1 MAWGI
6 DSIHRFKPPKP
17 SPTMT
22 NGSEPNT
29 PQPIRPKTSLS
40 PQFRAL
46 SVRLLLSYLGA
57 MGAVVGFST
66 IATYH
71 IVAHTLYQRVD
82 QQLATLADAAA
93 HSLPEVL
100 ADQDENDQDG
110 ETRSPLLSMDEDDD
124 LDIPWQN
131 IRQEHQSI
139 EWFDA
144 QGQLITRRGKY
155 LADRPLDPQ
164 AQPQQDDDVRF
175 LTVPV
180 YRSSINLSD
189 ETDQDQELQGYVR
202 VSEWMEDEEDE
213 LERLFIGML
222 WGGGIAVILIG
233 ATGWWLTQRSL
244 QPIES
249 SFRQLQQFTAD
260 ASHELRSPLTAVQTA
275 VEVMQSH
282 PERIHPSDVSKLGA
296 IASATR
302 QMSELVDDLLLLARA
317 DTHASIV
324 SSGLLIP
331 LNEILEDLVDD
342 LQPQAI
348 ANRVTLTLADCPEVN
363 VQGDANQLKRL
374 FRNLIE
380 NALNYTPAG
389 GSVRVVLSHSH
400 SPHEQIQVHIRDT
413 GIGIAPEHLPFVFD
427 RFWRADQARSRREGG
442 SGLGL
447 AIAQAIAQSHGGS
460 IQVRSELGIGSC
472 FQVILPKA

>member
-1 MAWGI
+1 
-6 DSIHRFKPPKP
+6 
-17 SPTMT
+17 MT
-22 NGSEPNT
+22 NGSELNT
-29 PQPIRPKTSLS
+29 SQSIRPKTSLS
-40 PQFRAL
+40 PQLRAL

-57 MGAVVGFST
+57 MGAVVSLST

-82 QQLATLADAAA
+82 QQLAILAEAAA
-93 HSLPEVL
+93 HTLPEVL
-100 ADQDENDQDG
+100 ADQDE
-110 ETRSPLLSMDEDDD
+110 ETRSPLLSMDDDDD

-144 QGQLITRRGKY
+144 QGQLITRTGKY

-164 AQPQQDDDVRF
+164 ERPQQDDDVRF

-180 YRSSINLSD
+180 YRSSINLFD

-213 LERLFIGML
+213 LERVFTGML
-222 WGGGIAVILIG
+222 WGGGIAVVLIG
-233 ATGWWLTQRSL
+233 VTGWWLTQRSL
-244 QPIES
+244 QPIER

-260 ASHELRSPLTAVQTA
+260 ASHELRSPLTAVRTA

-282 PERIHPSDVSKLGA
+282 PERIHVSDVSKLDA

-302 QMSELVDDLLLLARA
+302 QMGELVDDLLLLARA
-317 DTHASIV
+317 DTCASTV
-324 SSGLLIP
+324 RSGLFIP
-331 LNEILEDLVDD
+331 LNEVLEDLIDD
-342 LQPQAI
+342 LQSQAI
-348 ANRVTLTLADCPEVN
+348 ANGVTLTLADCPEAN
-363 VQGDANQLKRL
+363 VRGDANQLKRL

-380 NALNYTPAG
+380 NAVSYTPDG
-389 GSVRVVLSHSH
+389 GDVIVVLSYAH
-400 SPHEQIQVHIRDT
+400 SPYEQIQVHVRDT
-413 GIGIAPEHLPFVFD
+413 GIGIAPEHLPLVFD

-460 IQVRSELGIGSC
+460 IQVRSELGVGSC